1 MVAGTSCQRELG
13 TLGWQRSE
21 KGEKQVE
28 CTSLGGKRDG
38 AEGRHLELGG
48 IKDQTV
54 YGCVSQLPGRGP
66 VPDPGINYT
75 GPREVHLEFVILVF

>member
-48 IKDQTV
+48 IKD
-54 YGCVSQLPGRGP
+54 
-66 VPDPGINYT
+66 
-75 GPREVHLEFVILVF
+75 